1 VEQRSSIHLGL
12 TYLLIFDL
20 FVQASFYVMANAD
33 ADDVFQSTDEITRR
47 EIFFLANDFFIKKMN
62 ANMRVL
68 YLTNER
74 TVLHADARPF

>member
-1 VEQRSSIHLGL
+1 VLWALESRPYVVGVIIVEQRSSIHLGL

-47 EIFFLANDFFIKKMN
+47 EIFFLANDFLLK
-62 ANMRVL
+62 R
-68 YLTNER
+68 
-74 TVLHADARPF
+74 